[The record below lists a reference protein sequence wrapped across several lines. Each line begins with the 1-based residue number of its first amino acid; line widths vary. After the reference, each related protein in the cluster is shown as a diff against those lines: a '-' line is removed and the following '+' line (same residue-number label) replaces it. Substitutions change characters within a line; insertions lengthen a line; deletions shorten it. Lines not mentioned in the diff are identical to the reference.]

1 VTAGPQA
8 GGAGAKGMTR
18 ALTAILAASL
28 ATLGAAACSGSD
40 AVIVTNSVL
49 AVSAAV
55 DPPIMRAVDGIPG
68 WKRQGPP
75 KRYNKEGLY
84 GYIDG
89 GAEIVLQYGFRE
101 LSVFEFRPK
110 AGPPGSKEVV
120 LEIYRMA
127 SGEAAFGLYS
137 TKLEGGEE
145 GWPGIKAD
153 SWVASGQASLVKGD
167 YLVNVLGP
175 DCEDREIGEFARD
188 VAKKVPGR
196 ATARPAGLARLPA
209 EGLIPRSQRY
219 LFGPL
224 AAQNESPFLDGEFW
238 GFAAAGDAKGGTRAY
253 SAKYGTPPAVSK
265 LVIVELGKGID
276 GAALDEGVSIMFEE
290 YLLGVRGD
298 GSFVEGRNAA
308 GRWFLYERQG
318 SLAALVLGEPDRE
331 KALSRL
337 GRALSGEATPS
348 PSGEKRKAYLVVTFD
363 TEDYITPEA
372 EGIDDI
378 PKWLAE
384 TMTEEGV
391 TGTFFVIGEKARSLE
406 SRGRRDVIAAMA
418 RHDIGGHTD
427 RGSIHPTVTE
437 RLEKTG
443 WDEGAALMG
452 EQEGA
457 GVADLERIFGV
468 PVRTLARHGGSYG
481 PQLVFALGRL
491 GAGFQGSP
499 ASLPGHDV
507 VWFCNALNFSA
518 QYAGFDDAYFRDD
531 LFEPV
536 FDKLKREL
544 PGRIEQADVL
554 ALFAGH
560 PTKIRA
566 EEFWDLNFYG
576 GANTAPDE
584 WRTPRLRP
592 RETMV
597 TARKNFRRMMRWLK
611 SRDDIEITTYRELM
625 DVFGAQKETMTR
637 EELRAIAAAA
647 LDAKALAPTA
657 DFSPAEAF
665 SGLARS
671 IEGFRRTRELPKEM
685 KTLRPVGPVETPPE
699 LPGAT
704 RVELVSVYALA
715 LAANEHIDRTGAL
728 PATLEA
734 GSVRIG
740 TGSLFALFS
749 AVYLDLTANRLR
761 PEYELVVFEPFP
773 RTNEPDI
780 VEAVEGYK
788 TWPVHRQDLDMSRI
802 VELTRLQLWTLKP
815 ARRR

>member
-1 VTAGPQA
+1 MRQA
-8 GGAGAKGMTR
+8 FP
-18 ALTAILAASL
+18 AILAAAL
-28 ATLGAAACSGSD
+28 AGLGTAACSGSD
-40 AVIVTNSVL
+40 AVILANSVM
-49 AVSAAV
+49 AASAAI

-75 KRYNKEGLY
+75 KRYNREGLY

-110 AGPPGSKEVV
+110 AGPDASKEVV
-120 LEIYRMA
+120 LELYRMS

-137 TKLEGGEE
+137 TKLEGGEK

-153 SWVASGQASLVKGD
+153 NWLASGQASLVKGD
-167 YLVNVLGP
+167 FLVNVLGP
-175 DCEDREIGEFARD
+175 GCDDREIGDFAAA

-196 ATARPAGLARLPA
+196 AAARPAGLSKLPV
-209 EGLIPRSQRY
+209 EGLLPSSGRY
-219 LFGPL
+219 ILGTL
-224 AAQNESPFLDGEFW
+224 AAQNVSPFLEGDFW
-238 GFAAAGDAKGGTRAY
+238 GFSGVGDAKGATRAY

-265 LVIVELGKGID
+265 LVVVELGKD
-276 GAALDEGVSIMFEE
+276 VDAGAVDQGVRALFEE
-290 YLLGVRGD
+290 YLSDVSGD
-298 GSFVEGRNAA
+298 GPVVEGLNAA
-308 GRWFLYERQG
+308 GRRFLFERRDG
-318 SLAALVLGEPDRE
+318 LAGLVLGEPDGDTARARLDR
-331 KALSRL
+331 ALSRK
-337 GRALSGEATPS
+337 GALSP
-348 PSGEKRKAYLVVTFD
+348 PGEKRKAYLVVTFD
-363 TEDYITPEA
+363 TEDYVTPEA

-406 SRGRRDVIAAMA
+406 GRGRRDVVAAMA
-418 RHDIGGHTD
+418 RHDIGSHTD

-437 RLEKTG
+437 RLEKAG
-443 WDEGAALMG
+443 WDDGVSLMG
-452 EQEGA
+452 EREAA
-457 GVADLERIFGV
+457 GIADLERIFGV
-468 PVRTLARHGGSYG
+468 PVTILARHGGSYG
-481 PQLVFALGRL
+481 PQLVSALGRL
-491 GAGFQGSP
+491 GAGYQGSP

-518 QYAGFDDAYFRDD
+518 QYSGFDDAYYRDD

-544 PGRIEQADVL
+544 PERIRQADVL

-576 GANTAPDE
+576 GRNSAPDE

-592 RETMV
+592 AETMA

-611 SRDDIEITTYRELM
+611 GRDDIEITTYRELM

-637 EELRAIAAAA
+637 EELRAVAATTLAT
-647 LDAKALAPTA
+647 KALAPTA

-665 SGLARS
+665 FGLARS
-671 IEGFRRTRELPKEM
+671 IEGYRETRELPKEF
-685 KTLRPVGPVETPPE
+685 KADRPLGPLETPPE
-699 LPGAT
+699 RPDAT
-704 RVELVSVYALA
+704 RVELFQVFALA

-728 PATLEA
+728 PASLDTGQQRL
-734 GSVRIG
+734 G

-749 AVYLDLTANRLR
+749 AVYLDLTDGR
-761 PEYELVVFEPFP
+761 PAAQYDVQAFEPYP
-773 RTNEPDI
+773 RTNESG
-780 VEAVEGYK
+780 VVGEVEGYK
-788 TWPVHRQDLDMSRI
+788 TWPVHRPDLDMSRI

-815 ARRR
+815 ARRH